1 MRYHKR
7 EQLIMIKLKRIQV
20 LVDLSLKNSLS
31 FQHGWSETETS
42 ILKYYP
48 LKREQFLVTVNHRI
62 VILLHN
68 LISQNLR
75 V

>member
-31 FQHGWSETETS
+31 FQHGWSETS

-48 LKREQFLVTVNHRI
+48 LKRDCK
-62 VILLHN
+62 
-68 LISQNLR
+68 S
-75 V
+75 